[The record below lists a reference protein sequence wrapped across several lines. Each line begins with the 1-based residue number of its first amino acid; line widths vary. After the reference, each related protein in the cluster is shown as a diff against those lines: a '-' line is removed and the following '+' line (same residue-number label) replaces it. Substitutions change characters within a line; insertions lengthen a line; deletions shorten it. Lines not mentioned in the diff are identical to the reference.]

1 MTPDINT
8 KRTTLGRSQNSAA
21 ILVIVLF
28 SLFVVAGCDSN
39 NGGSD
44 DENFCYVES
53 SPDPCF
59 DPNADGSTVI
69 VTDLTV
75 EEVITEQEGLEGF
88 EEQLPVT
95 NILEQIGFPAVPP
108 PVCPSEQ
115 NEPVVETSSEQSE
128 LVIKTNDDWN
138 RFRDSC
144 FFSFFELPDVDF
156 SSSMVL
162 VSTQDF
168 AQLGTSVEAV
178 LVFEDHLTAV
188 IEDDIITIPS
198 PAPGYPFNIVSIP
211 RSDLPVDFIRVE
223 IDVTPP
229 LIP

>member
-1 MTPDINT
+1 M
-8 KRTTLGRSQNSAA
+8 KRRNVILTA
-21 ILVIVLF
+21 ILF
-28 SLFVVAGCDSN
+28 SLFIVTGCDSSN
-39 NGGSD
+39 HGSD
-44 DENFCYVES
+44 AENFCYLES
-53 SPDPCF
+53 SSDPCF

-69 VTDLTV
+69 VMDLTV
-75 EEVITEQEGLEGF
+75 NEVITEQEGMEGF

-95 NILEQIGFPAVPP
+95 NILEEVGFVGEPP
-108 PVCPSEQ
+108 PICPFEQ
-115 NEPVVETSSEQSE
+115 NE
-128 LVIKTNDDWN
+128 LVIKTNEDWD

-188 IEDDIITIPS
+188 VQDDISTIPP

-211 RSDLPVDFIRVE
+211 RRDLPVDFIRVE
-223 IDVTPP
+223 NDVTPP

>member
-1 MTPDINT
+1 MNIRRATP
-8 KRTTLGRSQNSAA
+8 GRNQNLAA
-21 ILVIVLF
+21 IFVVILC
-28 SLFVVAGCDSN
+28 SLFVITACDSN
-39 NGGSD
+39 NGDANAG
-44 DENFCYVES
+44 NFCYIES
-53 SPDPCF
+53 SSDPCF

-69 VTDLTV
+69 VTGLTV
-75 EEVITEQEGLEGF
+75 EEVIAEQEGLEGF

-95 NILEQIGFPAVPP
+95 NILEEVGFVGEPP
-108 PVCPSEQ
+108 PICPFEQ
-115 NEPVVETSSEQSE
+115 NEPVVETNFEQSE
-128 LVIKTNDDWN
+128 LVIKTNDDWD

-162 VSTQDF
+162 VSTQNF

-188 IEDDIITIPS
+188 VQDDITTIAS

>member
-1 MTPDINT
+1 MRTIL
-8 KRTTLGRSQNSAA
+8 KRRNVILTA
-21 ILVIVLF
+21 ILF
-28 SLFVVAGCDSN
+28 SLFIVTGCDSSN
-39 NGGSD
+39 HGSD
-44 DENFCYVES
+44 AENFCYLES
-53 SPDPCF
+53 SSDPCF

-75 EEVITEQEGLEGF
+75 DEVITEQEGMEGF

-95 NILEQIGFPAVPP
+95 NILEEIGFVGEPP
-108 PVCPSEQ
+108 PGCPFEQ
-115 NEPVVETSSEQSE
+115 NE
-128 LVIKTNDDWN
+128 LVIKTNEDWD

-188 IEDDIITIPS
+188 VQDDISTIPP

-211 RSDLPVDFIRVE
+211 RRDLPVDFIRVE
-223 IDVTPP
+223 NDVTPP

>member
-1 MTPDINT
+1 MKNLDT
-8 KRTTLGRSQNSAA
+8 KRTIHKRNKNLTV
-21 ILVIVLF
+21 ILTVILF
-28 SLFVVAGCDSN
+28 SLFLVTGCDSGN
-39 NGGSD
+39 HGSD
-44 DENFCYVES
+44 AENFCYLES

-59 DPNADGSTVI
+59 DPNVNGSTVI

-75 EEVITEQEGLEGF
+75 DEVITEQEGMEGF
-88 EEQLPVT
+88 EEELPVT
-95 NILEQIGFPAVPP
+95 NLLKRNGFVGEPP
-108 PVCPSEQ
+108 PICPF
-115 NEPVVETSSEQSE
+115 EQSE
-128 LVIKTNDDWN
+128 LVIKTNEDWN

-144 FFSFFELPDVDF
+144 FFSFFELLDVDF

-178 LVFEDHLTAV
+178 LEFDNHLIAV
-188 IEDDIITIPS
+188 IKDDIPTVTS
-198 PAPGYPFNIVSIP
+198 PAPGYTFNIVSIP

-223 IDVTPP
+223 NDVTPP

>member
-1 MTPDINT
+1 MKNLDT
-8 KRTTLGRSQNSAA
+8 KRTIHKRNKNLTA
-21 ILVIVLF
+21 ILTVILF
-28 SLFVVAGCDSN
+28 SLFLVTGCDSGN
-39 NGGSD
+39 HGSD
-44 DENFCYVES
+44 AENFCYLES

-69 VTDLTV
+69 VMDLTV
-75 EEVITEQEGLEGF
+75 DEVITEQEGMEGF
-88 EEQLPVT
+88 EEELPVT
-95 NILEQIGFPAVPP
+95 NLLKRNGFVGEPP
-108 PVCPSEQ
+108 PICPF
-115 NEPVVETSSEQSE
+115 EQSE
-128 LVIKTNDDWN
+128 LVIKTNEDWN

-188 IEDDIITIPS
+188 VQDDIITIAS

-211 RSDLPVDFIRVE
+211 RIDLPVDFIRVE
-223 IDVTPP
+223 NDVTP

>member
-1 MTPDINT
+1 LNNNKNT
-8 KRTTLGRSQNSAA
+8 KRTTHERSKNLTVILTA
-21 ILVIVLF
+21 ILLGL
-28 SLFVVAGCDSN
+28 SVVAGCDSSN
-39 NGGSD
+39 HGSD
-44 DENFCYVES
+44 AGNFCYLES
-53 SPDPCF
+53 SSDPCF
-59 DPNADGSTVI
+59 DPNTDGSTVI

-75 EEVITEQEGLEGF
+75 EEVITEQEDLEGF
-88 EEQLPVT
+88 EEELPVT
-95 NILEQIGFPAVPP
+95 NLLKRNGFVGEPP
-108 PVCPSEQ
+108 PDCPFEQ
-115 NEPVVETSSEQSE
+115 NE
-128 LVIKTNDDWN
+128 LVIKTNEDWD

-156 SSSMVL
+156 SSSIVL

-188 IEDDIITIPS
+188 VQDDISTIPP

-211 RSDLPVDFIRVE
+211 RIDLPVDFIRVE
-223 IDVTPP
+223 NDVTP

>member
-1 MTPDINT
+1 MNT
-8 KRTTLGRSQNSAA
+8 KRATLGRSQNPAA
-21 ILVIVLF
+21 IFVVILF
-28 SLFVVAGCDSN
+28 SLLVITACDSN

-44 DENFCYVES
+44 AENFCYIES
-53 SPDPCF
+53 SSDPCF

-69 VTDLTV
+69 VTGLTV
-75 EEVITEQEGLEGF
+75 DEVITEQEGMEGF
-88 EEQLPVT
+88 GEELPVT
-95 NILEQIGFPAVPP
+95 NLLKRNGFVGEPP
-108 PVCPSEQ
+108 PFCPFEQ
-115 NEPVVETSSEQSE
+115 NE
-128 LVIKTNDDWN
+128 LVIKTNEDWD

-188 IEDDIITIPS
+188 VQDDITTIAS

-223 IDVTPP
+223 NDVTPTVN
-229 LIP
+229 

>member
-1 MTPDINT
+1 MNI
-8 KRTTLGRSQNSAA
+8 KRAIPGRSRNLAA
-21 ILVIVLF
+21 IFVVIF
-28 SLFVVAGCDSN
+28 CSLFVITACDSN
-39 NGGSD
+39 NEGADS
-44 DENFCYVES
+44 ENFCYLES
-53 SPDPCF
+53 SSDPCF

-75 EEVITEQEGLEGF
+75 EEVITEQEGMEGF

-95 NILEQIGFPAVPP
+95 NILEEVGFVGEPP
-108 PVCPSEQ
+108 PICPFER
-115 NEPVVETSSEQSE
+115 NEPVVETNFEQSE
-128 LVIKTNDDWN
+128 LVIKTNEDWD

-188 IEDDIITIPS
+188 IKDDISTVTS

-223 IDVTPP
+223 YYVSPF
-229 LIP
+229 IP

>member
-1 MTPDINT
+1 MNIRRATPV
-8 KRTTLGRSQNSAA
+8 RSQNLAA
-21 ILVIVLF
+21 IFLVILF
-28 SLFVVAGCDSN
+28 SLFVITACDSN
-39 NGGSD
+39 NGGADS
-44 DENFCYVES
+44 ENFCYLES

-69 VTDLTV
+69 VTGLTV
-75 EEVITEQEGLEGF
+75 DEVITEQEGMEGF

-95 NILEQIGFPAVPP
+95 NILEEVGFVGEPP
-108 PVCPSEQ
+108 PICPFEQ
-115 NEPVVETSSEQSE
+115 NEPVVETNFEQSE
-128 LVIKTNDDWN
+128 LVIKTNDDWD

-162 VSTQDF
+162 VSTQNF
-168 AQLGTSVEAV
+168 AQLGTSVESV

-188 IEDDIITIPS
+188 VQDDITTIAS

>member
-1 MTPDINT
+1 M
-8 KRTTLGRSQNSAA
+8 
-21 ILVIVLF
+21 
-28 SLFVVAGCDSN
+28 
-39 NGGSD
+39 
-44 DENFCYVES
+44 
-53 SPDPCF
+53 
-59 DPNADGSTVI
+59 
-69 VTDLTV
+69 DLTV
-75 EEVITEQEGLEGF
+75 NEVITEQEGMEGF

-95 NILEQIGFPAVPP
+95 NILEEVGFVGEPP
-108 PVCPSEQ
+108 PICPFEQ
-115 NEPVVETSSEQSE
+115 NEPVVETNFEQSE
-128 LVIKTNDDWN
+128 LVIKTNEDWG

-178 LVFEDHLTAV
+178 LEFDNHLTAV
-188 IEDDIITIPS
+188 IKDDIPTVTS

-223 IDVTPP
+223 YYVSPF
-229 LIP
+229 IP

>member
-1 MTPDINT
+1 MNT
-8 KRTTLGRSQNSAA
+8 KRNTYKRNKNLTVILTA
-21 ILVIVLF
+21 ILF
-28 SLFVVAGCDSN
+28 SLFLVTGCDSSN
-39 NGGSD
+39 HGSD
-44 DENFCYVES
+44 AGNFCYLES
-53 SPDPCF
+53 SSDPCF
-59 DPNADGSTVI
+59 DPNVDGSTVI

-88 EEQLPVT
+88 EEELPVT
-95 NILEQIGFPAVPP
+95 NILEEIGFVGEPP
-108 PVCPSEQ
+108 PGCPFEQ
-115 NEPVVETSSEQSE
+115 GE
-128 LVIKTNDDWN
+128 LVIKTNEDWD

-168 AQLGTSVEAV
+168 AQLGTSIEAV
-178 LVFEDHLTAV
+178 LEFDNHLTAI
-188 IEDDIITIPS
+188 IEDDITTIP
-198 PAPGYPFNIVSIP
+198 PPGPGYPFNVVSIP

>member
-1 MTPDINT
+1 MST
-8 KRTTLGRSQNSAA
+8 KRTTLGRSQNPAA
-21 ILVIVLF
+21 IFVAILLGLF
-28 SLFVVAGCDSN
+28 IVAGCDSN

-53 SPDPCF
+53 SSDPCF

-88 EEQLPVT
+88 EEELPVT
-95 NILEQIGFPAVPP
+95 NLLKRNGFVSKLPP
-108 PVCPSEQ
+108 FCPFEQ
-115 NEPVVETSSEQSE
+115 NE
-128 LVIKTNDDWN
+128 LVIKTNDDWD

-188 IEDDIITIPS
+188 IEDDISTVPV
-198 PAPGYPFNIVSIP
+198 PGPGYPFNIVSIP

-223 IDVTPP
+223 NYVSPFVP
-229 LIP
+229 

>member
-1 MTPDINT
+1 MRTIL
-8 KRTTLGRSQNSAA
+8 KRRNVILTA
-21 ILVIVLF
+21 ILF
-28 SLFVVAGCDSN
+28 SLFIVTGCDSSN
-39 NGGSD
+39 HGSD
-44 DENFCYVES
+44 AENFCYLES
-53 SPDPCF
+53 SSDPCF

-75 EEVITEQEGLEGF
+75 DEVITEQEGMEGF

-95 NILEQIGFPAVPP
+95 NILEEIGFVGEPP
-108 PVCPSEQ
+108 PGCPFEQ
-115 NEPVVETSSEQSE
+115 NEPV
-128 LVIKTNDDWN
+128 IKTNEDWE

-188 IEDDIITIPS
+188 VQDNISTIPP

-211 RSDLPVDFIRVE
+211 RRDLPVDFIRVE
-223 IDVTPP
+223 NDVTPP

>member
-1 MTPDINT
+1 MNI
-8 KRTTLGRSQNSAA
+8 KRTTHKRSKNLTVILTA
-21 ILVIVLF
+21 ILLG
-28 SLFVVAGCDSN
+28 LFVVTGCDSSN
-39 NGGSD
+39 HSSD
-44 DENFCYVES
+44 AGNFCYLES
-53 SPDPCF
+53 SSDPCF
-59 DPNADGSTVI
+59 DPNAGGSTVI

-75 EEVITEQEGLEGF
+75 EEVITEQEGMESF

-95 NILEQIGFPAVPP
+95 NILEQIGFAGGPP
-108 PVCPSEQ
+108 TDCPSEQ
-115 NEPVVETSSEQSE
+115 NE
-128 LVIKTNDDWN
+128 LVIKTNEDWD

-188 IEDDIITIPS
+188 IEDDIPTIP
-198 PAPGYPFNIVSIP
+198 PPGPGYPFNVVSIP
-211 RSDLPVDFIRVE
+211 RRDLPVDFIRVE
-223 IDVTPP
+223 NDVTP

>member
-1 MTPDINT
+1 MNI
-8 KRTTLGRSQNSAA
+8 KRTTLGRRQNPAA
-21 ILVIVLF
+21 IFVAILLG
-28 SLFVVAGCDSN
+28 LFVIIGCDSSN
-39 NGGSD
+39 HGSD
-44 DENFCYVES
+44 AENFCYLES

-115 NEPVVETSSEQSE
+115 NEPVVETSSEQNE
-128 LVIKTNDDWN
+128 LVIKTNEDWN

-168 AQLGTSVEAV
+168 AQLGASVEAV

-188 IEDDIITIPS
+188 IEDDISTVPV
-198 PAPGYPFNIVSIP
+198 PGPGYPFNIVSIP

-223 IDVTPP
+223 NYVSPFVP
-229 LIP
+229 

>member
-1 MTPDINT
+1 MKNLDT
-8 KRTTLGRSQNSAA
+8 KRTIHKRNKNLTA
-21 ILVIVLF
+21 ILTVILF
-28 SLFVVAGCDSN
+28 SLFLVTGCDSGN
-39 NGGSD
+39 HGSD
-44 DENFCYVES
+44 AENFCYLES

-69 VTDLTV
+69 VMDLTV
-75 EEVITEQEGLEGF
+75 DEVITEQEGMEGF
-88 EEQLPVT
+88 EEELPVT
-95 NILEQIGFPAVPP
+95 NLLKRNGFVGEPP
-108 PVCPSEQ
+108 PICPF
-115 NEPVVETSSEQSE
+115 EQSE
-128 LVIKTNDDWN
+128 LVIKTNEDWN

-178 LVFEDHLTAV
+178 LEFDNHLTAV
-188 IEDDIITIPS
+188 IKDDIPTVTS
-198 PAPGYPFNIVSIP
+198 PAPGYPFNIVSIT

-223 IDVTPP
+223 NDVTP

>member
-1 MTPDINT
+1 MRTIL
-8 KRTTLGRSQNSAA
+8 KRRNVILTA
-21 ILVIVLF
+21 ILF
-28 SLFVVAGCDSN
+28 SLFIVTGCDSSN
-39 NGGSD
+39 HGSD
-44 DENFCYVES
+44 AENFCYLES
-53 SPDPCF
+53 SSDPCF

-69 VTDLTV
+69 VMDLTV
-75 EEVITEQEGLEGF
+75 NEVITEQEGMEGF

-95 NILEQIGFPAVPP
+95 NILEEVGFVGEPP
-108 PVCPSEQ
+108 PICPFEQ
-115 NEPVVETSSEQSE
+115 NE
-128 LVIKTNDDWN
+128 LVIKTNEDWD

-188 IEDDIITIPS
+188 VQDDISTIPP

-211 RSDLPVDFIRVE
+211 RRDLPVDFIRVE
-223 IDVTPP
+223 NDVTPP